1 MRIKN
6 LFIFAS
12 VKIKVYI
19 LVAILAAALSYSL
32 DCCVHQMR
40 DITAVSGTADCGSL
54 TDANSAPDKYVEFNC
69 AFCAL
74 GSANIVAQRTNSSS
88 GIPRNI
94 NIGKRCPETDNPF
107 ITIKSGKVSGL
118 CAVNSFLSEISLH
131 PSGLFSESHM
141 FIHYCRLT
149 I

>member
-19 LVAILAAALSYSL
+19 LVAILAAALTYSL

-69 AFCAL
+69 AFCAP

-107 ITIKSGKVSGL
+107 ITMQGKHADRSNQKQQCTKYLLTSQPTNHQVVSF
-118 CAVNSFLSEISLH
+118 V
-131 PSGLFSESHM
+131 
-141 FIHYCRLT
+141 T
-149 I
+149 